1 MHLYE
6 QRKEFK
12 VLEKVI
18 QQLNLR
24 HYTEYG
30 LKPGSISVRQQLEV
44 VCKNYCLVSAL
55 LYLFTSDAKDKGGCQ
70 QILNMMLKNL
80 EEKRNLERLQ
90 EKRGSD
96 VAGPRKI
103 TKDDIRLLRNVDKDL
118 KYEIEKS
125 HLYIGYKL
133 LWIIRMFLD
142 GKKFPSGDL
151 EEE

>member
-1 MHLYE
+1 M
-6 QRKEFK
+6 
-12 VLEKVI
+12 I
-18 QQLNLR
+18 QQLNLS
-24 HYTEYG
+24 HYTDYG

-44 VCKNYCLVSAL
+44 GCKNYCLVSAL

-96 VAGPRKI
+96 STGPRKI
-103 TKDDIRLLRNVDKDL
+103 TKDDIRLLRNIDKEL

-142 GKKFPSGDL
+142 GKKFPNGDL